1 MFMYND
7 KKHDFTYEFAC
18 LYLQITPHFYIFSI
32 PVKKCMHVSNY
43 IIQEFMDTFNRECYD
58 AKCTAVF

>member
-7 KKHDFTYEFAC
+7 KKHDFTC